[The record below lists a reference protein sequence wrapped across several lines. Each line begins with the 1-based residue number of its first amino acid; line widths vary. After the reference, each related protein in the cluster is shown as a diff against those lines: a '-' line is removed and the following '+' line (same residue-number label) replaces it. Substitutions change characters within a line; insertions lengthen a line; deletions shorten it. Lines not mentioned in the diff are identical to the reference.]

1 MHLMRTLCAVFITMP
16 PTFTYKKRRA
26 NSFSDNLEVAIATGY
41 HLHRAGR
48 HSESYEHNSA
58 LAEFAQNIGNL
69 DLAER
74 CYRRALKD
82 AEKLN
87 LSDHKIVSMVNLSH
101 NVLIIWGRLDEALKN
116 YETILAA
123 NKDENNLLRIVYYDL
138 SQIYYIRGNYGRAL
152 DLLNKSLTIV
162 RSIGDIK
169 GTSRVLEALSNVYYT
184 KGDYGRALDLLNE
197 NLSIARSIGDLEGIA
212 GALLNIAN
220 IFAIQ
225 FEVETALRLA
235 NESHSIY
242 QQLNKQRGIEK
253 TIYLKARLLNF
264 LRNNKEAL

>member
-138 SQIYYIRGNYGRAL
+138 SQIYYIKGNYGRAL
-152 DLLNKSLTIV
+152 DLLNK
-162 RSIGDIK
+162 
-169 GTSRVLEALSNVYYT
+169 
-184 KGDYGRALDLLNE
+184 